1 MYVGVKS
8 EYRLQSKQADLVI
21 EIPTP
26 ISGENGFYISSFELH
41 LHDSIR
47 SIKVSQ
53 AQMVTRQLRSSQL

>member
-8 EYRLQSKQADLVI
+8 EYRLQTKQADLVI

-26 ISGENGFYISSFELH
+26 ISGENVFSISSFELH

-47 SIKVSQ
+47 SIGDSQ
-53 AQMVTRQLRSSQL
+53 VQR